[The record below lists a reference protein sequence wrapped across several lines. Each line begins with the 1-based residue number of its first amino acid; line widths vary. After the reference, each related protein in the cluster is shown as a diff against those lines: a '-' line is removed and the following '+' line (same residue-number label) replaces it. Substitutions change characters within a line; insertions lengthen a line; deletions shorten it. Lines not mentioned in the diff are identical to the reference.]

1 MSLKG
6 RDIVAINDLQLDE
19 IEKIMDVAREMV
31 PIAKGEKRSNLL
43 EGKILGSL
51 FLEPSTRTR
60 LSFESAMHRLGGDVI
75 TIAGQEGTSLM
86 KGETLADTV
95 RMAEAYSDVIA
106 LRHPKEGAARLS
118 STFVDIPVINSGD
131 GAGQHPTQTLL
142 DLFTIR
148 EERGDIGNLSVT
160 LVGDL
165 RYGRTAHSL
174 SLALARFGAEM
185 TFVAPK
191 SIQMPDHIIEDLK
204 EIGATVTLSEDLK
217 DSICSADV
225 TYVTRI
231 QKERFATEEEY
242 YEVAG
247 AYKIDMEILECA
259 QSDMIIMHPLPRVDE
274 IHYEVDTT
282 PHAKYFVQAF
292 NGVPTRMALLY
303 LVLEGCQ

>member
-1 MSLKG
+1 MVC
-6 RDIVAINDLQLDE
+6 I
-19 IEKIMDVAREMV
+19 AR
-31 PIAKGEKRSNLL
+31 GEKRSKLL
-43 EGKILGSL
+43 EGRVLGSL

-118 STFVDIPVINSGD
+118 STFVRIPVINSGD

-148 EERGDIGNLSVT
+148 EERGEIGKLSVT

-185 TFVAPK
+185 NFVAPP
-191 SIQMPDHIIEDLK
+191 SIQMPDHIINDIRDLGSDVN
-204 EIGATVTLSEDLK
+204 ISNDLR
-217 DSICSADV
+217 DAICSTDV

-247 AYKIDMEILECA
+247 AYKIDMDILENA
-259 QSDMIIMHPLPRVDE
+259 PSDMIIMHPLPRVDE
-274 IHYEVDTT
+274 IHLEVDSTS
-282 PHAKYFVQAF
+282 HAKYFVQAF

-303 LVLEGCQ
+303 LVLEGSE